1 MKDQNTRSQVA
12 TQPDYITDDLN
23 ISDVKDAYNE
33 FMIRSKNQS
42 DEIADVIDV
51 KEMKDISELITKF
64 NERLEGVVEV
74 KKQTTAEKTTGS
86 VMQKL
91 SLIPYVGKFLEGE
104 ADNAKER
111 EQQGKTAREILQE
124 MFDVFREKSDVL
136 EQSYKKAYDLRT
148 ILLSKEKELEIF
160 SAQVK
165 YIILNEENALD
176 KISAVKLG
184 GLVESNKLKNKEK
197 IYNKLDFI
205 LQFIEEQLTTIAL
218 MMPGIETGLVED
230 SEIGSFLSSVSD
242 MNKIF
247 KSLTTLSNSVAR
259 SGNEKVM
266 KLITE
271 VNDSMTDTVDIDH
284 MEKLAS
290 TNKQFMKQMI
300 SGTEKKLKRDAKTY
314 GKLMDIG
321 AGLDQ
326 NVLAYNESN
335 KQVLLDTRSY
345 MGDIEDVVEAHIIVD
360 PDELLDVEAPNIIIE
375 PSLHKGEVRAAE

>member
-1 MKDQNTRSQVA
+1 MKDQNTSSQMVA
-12 TQPDYITDDLN
+12 QPDYITDDLN
-23 ISDVKDAYNE
+23 ISGVKDAYNE
-33 FMIRSKNQS
+33 FMTRSKNQS

-51 KEMKDISELITKF
+51 KEMQDISDLIKQF

-74 KKQTTAEKTTGS
+74 KQQTTVEKTTDNT
-86 VMQKL
+86 MKKL
-91 SLIPYVGKFLEGE
+91 AMIPFIGKFLEGE
-104 ADNAKER
+104 AEDAKER
-111 EQQGKTAREILQE
+111 EQQSKTAREILQE

-136 EQSYKKAYDLRT
+136 EQSYKKAYDLRNV
-148 ILLSKEKELEIF
+148 LLSKEKELDMF

-165 YIILNEENALD
+165 YIILNEQNALD
-176 KISAVKLG
+176 KIAAVKLG

-230 SEIGSFLSSVSD
+230 SEIGNFLSSVSD

-247 KSLTTLSNSVAR
+247 KSLTELSNTVAR

-271 VNDSMTDTVDIDH
+271 VNDSMTDTVDVDH

-300 SGTEKKLKRDAKTY
+300 SGTEKKLKRDAQTY

-321 AGLDQ
+321 SSLDQ
-326 NVLAYNESN
+326 SVIAYNDSN
-335 KQVLLDTRSY
+335 KQVLLDTRKY
-345 MGDIEDVVEAHIIVD
+345 MGDIEGVVEGHIIVD
-360 PDELLDVEAPNIIIE
+360 TDDLKASE
-375 PSLHKGEVRAAE
+375 